1 LKTLVFFHIEPKR
14 RFTMTPL
21 RQKMIDNMKLRG
33 FAPNTQ
39 EAYVAAVAGLAKY
52 YNRSPDKLDSE
63 KVQRYLLHLIEER
76 RLAWNSCNV
85 AAAGL
90 RFFYIE
96 TLKWHPT
103 AIVIPPKRKKT
114 QLPEILSR
122 QEIERLFVS
131 TMNRKH
137 RVMLM
142 TAYGA
147 GLRVSELVAMKVR
160 DIDSQRMMIRVE
172 QGKGNKDRYTILS
185 RRLLSELRDYWK
197 IYRPPAWMFSSK
209 EQNQH
214 VCRETAQ
221 RIYYE
226 CKERAGITKGRG
238 IHMLRHCFATHLLE
252 AGVDLRTIQILMG
265 HSSIRSTSLYLQ
277 LTSKRLSSTQSP
289 LDLLEIPLC
298 GKFQ

>member
-1 LKTLVFFHIEPKR
+1 
-14 RFTMTPL
+14 MTPL

-52 YNRSPDKLDSE
+52 YRESPDKLDTE
-63 KVQRYLLHLIEER
+63 KVQRYLLYLMEER
-76 RLAWNSCNV
+76 KLSWNSCNV
-85 AAAGL
+85 VAAGL
-90 RFFYIE
+90 RFFYTE

-103 AIVIPPKRKKT
+103 AILIPSRKKKT

-122 QEIERLFVS
+122 QELERLFVS

-147 GLRVSELVAMKVR
+147 GLRVSELVRMKVS
-160 DIDSQRMMIRVE
+160 DIDSQRMVIRVE

-185 RRLLSELRDYWK
+185 QRLLTELRDYWK
-197 IYRPPAWMFSSK
+197 IYRPPTWLFPSK
-209 EQNQH
+209 DQNQH

-221 RIYYE
+221 TIYYE

-265 HSSIRSTSLYLQ
+265 HSSIRSTTVYLQ
-277 LTSKRLSSTQSP
+277 LTSKKLSSTQSP
-289 LDLLEIPLC
+289 LDLLDVPPI
-298 GKFQ
+298 GKFL

>member
-1 LKTLVFFHIEPKR
+1 
-14 RFTMTPL
+14 MTPL

-33 FAPNTQ
+33 FSPNTQ
-39 EAYVAAVAGLAKY
+39 EAYVTAVAGLARY
-52 YNRSPDKLDSE
+52 YNQSPNKLDSE
-63 KVQRYLLHLIEER
+63 KVQRYLLYLMEER
-76 RLAWNSCNV
+76 RLSRNSCNV

-90 RFFYIE
+90 RFFYTQ
-96 TLKWHPT
+96 TLGWHPT
-103 AIVIPPKRKKT
+103 AIFIPPRRKKT

-122 QEIERLFVS
+122 QELERLFIS

-142 TAYGA
+142 TAYAA
-147 GLRVSELVAMKVR
+147 GLRVSELVAIKVS
-160 DIDSQRMMIRVE
+160 DIDSERMMIRVE
-172 QGKGNKDRYTILS
+172 QGKGSKDRYTILS
-185 RRLLSELRDYWK
+185 GRLLSELRDYWR
-197 IYRPPAWMFSSK
+197 IYRPSTWMFPSK
-209 EQNQH
+209 DQNQH

-226 CKERAGITKGRG
+226 SKERAGITKGRG

-277 LTSKRLSSTQSP
+277 LTTKRLSSTQSP
-289 LDLLEIPLC
+289 LDLLEIPPDAKLRQ
-298 GKFQ
+298 GV

>member
-1 LKTLVFFHIEPKR
+1 
-14 RFTMTPL
+14 MTPL

-52 YNRSPDKLDSE
+52 YRESPDKLDTE
-63 KVQRYLLHLIEER
+63 KVQRYLLYLMEER
-76 RLAWNSCNV
+76 KLSWNSCNV
-85 AAAGL
+85 VAAGL
-90 RFFYIE
+90 RFFYTE

-103 AIVIPPKRKKT
+103 AILIPSRKKRT

-122 QEIERLFVS
+122 QELERLFVS

-147 GLRVSELVAMKVR
+147 GLRVSELVRMKVS
-160 DIDSQRMMIRVE
+160 DIDSQRMVIRVE

-185 RRLLSELRDYWK
+185 QRLLTELRDYWK
-197 IYRPPAWMFSSK
+197 IYRPPTWLFPSK
-209 EQNQH
+209 DQNQH

-265 HSSIRSTSLYLQ
+265 HSSIRSTTVYLQ
-277 LTSKRLSSTQSP
+277 LTSKKLSSTQSP
-289 LDLLEIPLC
+289 LDLLDVPPI
-298 GKFQ
+298 GKFL